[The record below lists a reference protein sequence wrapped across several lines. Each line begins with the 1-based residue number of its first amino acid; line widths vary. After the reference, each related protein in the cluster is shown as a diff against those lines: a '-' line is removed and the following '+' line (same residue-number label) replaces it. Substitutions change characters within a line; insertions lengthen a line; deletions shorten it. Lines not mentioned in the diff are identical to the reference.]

1 MERRL
6 QYMRRLT
13 ILTALVSLLG
23 GGLQAREGERKA
35 AVGYL
40 RIFVDTD
47 RLQIYLDGVMIGYT
61 PLSEKIPVTP
71 GWHHVSFFSPAFKWD
86 HWTHRQRRVLVDVV
100 EAGTH
105 RVLVKPG
112 ELVEVHME
120 WHDLERVLQRHES
133 GRWISA
139 AVGIAMVA
147 AVLVLLAMTS

>member
-1 MERRL
+1 
-6 QYMRRLT
+6 MRRLT

-23 GGLQAREGERKA
+23 GGLQAQEGESEA

-61 PLSEKIPVTP
+61 PILEKIPVTP
-71 GWHHVSFFSPAFKWD
+71 GWHRVSFFSLAFKGD

-112 ELVEVHME
+112 ELAEVHLE

-139 AVGIAMVA
+139 AVGVAMVA
-147 AVLVLLAMTS
+147 AMLVLLAMTS

>member
-23 GGLQAREGERKA
+23 GGLQAQEGEREA

-61 PLSEKIPVTP
+61 PILEKIPVTP

-86 HWTHRQRRVLVDVV
+86 HWTHRQRTVLVDVI

-139 AVGIAMVA
+139 AVGMAMVA
-147 AVLVLLAMTS
+147 TVLVLLAMTS

>member
-1 MERRL
+1 
-6 QYMRRLT
+6 MRRLT
-13 ILTALVSLLG
+13 ILTALVSLMG
-23 GGLQAREGERKA
+23 GGLQAQEGEREA

-47 RLQIYLDGVMIGYT
+47 RLQIYLDSVMIGYT
-61 PLSEKIPVTP
+61 PILEKIPVTP
-71 GWHHVSFFSPAFKWD
+71 GWHHVSFFSPAFKSD
-86 HWTHRQRRVLVDVV
+86 HWTHRQRRVQVDVV

-105 RVLVKPG
+105 RVHVKPG
-112 ELVEVHME
+112 ELVEMHLE

-139 AVGIAMVA
+139 AMGMAMVA